1 MQSVIPE
8 CNAGSSCDLWP
19 RSAVTAR
26 PPPVQI
32 YISRGGFAK
41 YSLRIGVVAHR
52 QIRVVYELDHSV
64 SPLALFIGR
73 VTANA

>member
-26 PPPVQI
+26 HPPVQI

-41 YSLRIGVVAHR
+41 YSLRIGVIAHR
-52 QIRVVYELDHSV
+52 QIRVVHKLDYNV
-64 SPLALFIGR
+64 SPLALFVGG